1 LADGWK
7 NGLTGWISM
16 DYHFLNKENNQISI
30 YLVMHGA
37 EGTTIKPAA
46 YRFVRYKGKK
56 QSQSVWI
63 MENAARAA

>member
-1 LADGWK
+1 
-7 NGLTGWISM
+7 M
-16 DYHFLNKENNQISI
+16 DYHFLNKENNRISI
-30 YLVMHGA
+30 YLEMHGP

-56 QSQSVWI
+56 QSQSAWI